1 MIKNKSMPSTSNIPR
16 AISAWSREALTVEK
30 GARLLLLGDD
40 STGQGRRLYIS
51 LRRQMQGKG
60 LRVVD
65 VSPRGKGHSRGL
77 FGLNQVQPPPAEE
90 LDFQG
95 HRERL
100 LDSLRRGLDGLHS
113 DEPHPIVLFVEDL
126 ERCDDHTKLL
136 LEMLLDSAA
145 EDYPFREDPDMRAVV
160 VALDGRGPTAETLA
174 RHPATLRFEPGP
186 PSIARRSRQ
195 RKLRVEAIRAI
206 RLLQLSELPLR
217 AVEVNHIAGRGA
229 LESLRAEE
237 ISLESQ
243 GRGKA
248 ARFRIVDPSPAG
260 LPEPGSLPEAELRR
274 YHQRLLEVFESRPD
288 DASSAVARLRHAV
301 GAGQPQSVVRYAGPA
316 LDTLLEAH
324 RRAEARDLIA
334 GSLETLAG
342 HREHAGEAIRLRR
355 RLARLDA
362 TAGRPLDAAASI
374 QAIPRS
380 SRSADDELLLARSL
394 LGAGRPHEV
403 HEVIGEAI
411 SSAPQGT
418 SRPEVLRLKGVLA
431 EAEYVRANLDEAAG
445 LCRDLA
451 SASKLPAEDK
461 ARVRNT
467 LGKVYLARGRYQ
479 EAERIFRDNLAK
491 ARRDGLERHALIA
504 KINAGVAR
512 IRLLH
517 YSSAKKLLVEALG
530 DAVDRGF
537 YREEAIARENLA
549 TVHHMLRDYGEAMEH
564 YRGAFALLRYLGN
577 PEYLARIAN
586 NLGEIYIRF
595 GDVDRA
601 SATRSFAL
609 RMGAEHPVSRVE
621 AEGLLLEGRIHL
633 MQGNSGQASSSFE
646 QASRVF
652 AGLDDTPHRVEALIW
667 QAAACTE
674 LRQLG
679 RAARLLDEAR
689 PLACGDQRTEA
700 RLNLEQGRLERLSGR
715 EAGPL
720 LTEALELLRR
730 SGDLEGELEALHAL
744 AESELDR
751 GDTIFARQHLEQ
763 ASEINAAIR
772 ARVPEAFHDSF
783 DSTLVRRRLATT
795 ELRAR
800 ALEQEGASPT
810 RKERPGTKGGGCRPP
825 SAKIVGQ
832 SEAMQVVYR
841 AVKRVAKL
849 DDLVLVEGESGTG
862 KELVAE
868 AIHGQSK
875 RADKPLIKINCASFV
890 ENLLQSELFG
900 HERGAFTGAV
910 RRRRG
915 WFETASGGTLFLD
928 EIGDIPPSTQVNL
941 LRVLQDKVIY
951 RVGGREPVEVDV
963 RILAATNRDLKT
975 LVSEGLFRKDL
986 YYRLQGLR
994 IVMPPLRERREDI
1007 RPLVD
1012 HILDGIC
1019 TEFRLQR
1026 RRVRFSEGALR
1037 LLEGLSW
1044 QGNVRELEN
1053 SVRSAVLFADGRTVT
1068 QRDLSPYV
1076 EPAAGSSEHRT
1087 PAHGAPSDPGTD
1099 RPTGETV
1106 DLGQVLLGAVSLP
1119 QFKKEI
1125 ERRCIIEALRAAKGN
1140 ITKAAGLLGMKRPRL
1155 SQLVK
1160 YYGIAKSDASP
1171 SEES

>member
-1 MIKNKSMPSTSNIPR
+1 
-16 AISAWSREALTVEK
+16 
-30 GARLLLLGDD
+30 
-40 STGQGRRLYIS
+40 
-51 LRRQMQGKG
+51 
-60 LRVVD
+60 
-65 VSPRGKGHSRGL
+65 
-77 FGLNQVQPPPAEE
+77 
-90 LDFQG
+90 
-95 HRERL
+95 
-100 LDSLRRGLDGLHS
+100 
-113 DEPHPIVLFVEDL
+113 
-126 ERCDDHTKLL
+126 
-136 LEMLLDSAA
+136 MLLDSAA

-174 RHPATLRFEPGP
+174 RHPATLRFDPGP
-186 PSIARRSRQ
+186 ASITGRARK
-195 RKLRVEAIRAI
+195 RKLRVETIRAI
-206 RLLQLSELPLR
+206 RLLQLAELPLR
-217 AVEVNHIAGRGA
+217 AVEVNHIAGRAA
-229 LESLRAEE
+229 LESLRREG
-237 ISLESQ
+237 IGLEVQ
-243 GRGKA
+243 GRGRA
-248 ARFRIVDPSPAG
+248 ARYRIVDPSPAG

-274 YHQRLLEVFESRPD
+274 YHERLLEVFESRHD
-288 DASSAVARLRHAV
+288 DDGSAVARLRHAV
-301 GAGQPQSVVRYAGPA
+301 GAGKPRSVIRYAGPA
-316 LDTLLEAH
+316 LDALLSSQ
-324 RRAEARDLIA
+324 RRAEARDLLA

-403 HEVIGEAI
+403 HEVIGQVIAA
-411 SSAPQGT
+411 APAGN
-418 SRPEVLRLKGVLA
+418 RPEVLRLKGVLA
-431 EAEYVRANLDEAAG
+431 EAEYVRANLDEAAS

-451 SASKLPAEDK
+451 SASNLPADDK

-467 LGKVYLARGRYQ
+467 LGKVYLARGGFQ
-479 EAERIFRDNLAK
+479 EAERIFRNNLKK
-491 ARRDGLERHALIA
+491 ARKDGLDRHALIA
-504 KINAGVAR
+504 RINAGVAR
-512 IRLLH
+512 IRMLH

-530 DAVDRGF
+530 EAVERGF

-595 GDVDRA
+595 GDVERA

-633 MQGNSGQASSSFE
+633 MQGDSGRARSSFE

-652 AGLDDTPHRVEALIW
+652 AGLDDVPHRVEALIW

-674 LRQLG
+674 LRRLD
-679 RAARLLDEAR
+679 RAQELLDEAR

-700 RLNLEQGRLERLSGR
+700 RLNLEQGRLERLRGR

-744 AESELDR
+744 ADSELDR

-763 ASEINAAIR
+763 AAEINAAIR
-772 ARVPEAFHDSF
+772 ARVPEPFHGSF

-800 ALEQEGASPT
+800 ALEQEGAST
-810 RKERPGTKGGGCRPP
+810 AGKDHSRTKGGSCRPP
-825 SAKIVGQ
+825 SPKIVGG
-832 SEAMQVVYR
+832 SEPMQVVYR

-868 AIHGQSK
+868 AIHGQSR

-963 RILAATNRDLKT
+963 RILAATNRDLRK
-975 LVSEGLFRKDL
+975 LVADGLFRKDL

-1007 RPLVD
+1007 RPLVE

-1037 LLEGLSW
+1037 LLDNLSW
-1044 QGNVRELEN
+1044 AGNVRELEN

-1068 QRDLSPYV
+1068 QRDLAPYI
-1076 EPAAGSSEHRT
+1076 ESGPDGAGAR
-1087 PAHGAPSDPGTD
+1087 GAGIHDLPVASGTEQAS
-1099 RPTGETV
+1099 GETV
-1106 DLGQVLLGAVSLP
+1106 DLNQVLLGAVSLP

-1125 ERRCIIEALRAAKGN
+1125 ERRCIVEALRASKGN
-1140 ITKAAGLLGMKRPRL
+1140 ITRAAGLLGMKRPRL

-1160 YYGIAKSDASP
+1160 YYGISKNDASP
-1171 SEES
+1171 VEES

>member
-1 MIKNKSMPSTSNIPR
+1 M
-16 AISAWSREALTVEK
+16 EK

-40 STGQGRRLYIS
+40 STGQGRRLYVS

-65 VSPRGKGHSRGL
+65 ISPRGRTDGRDV
-77 FGLNQVQPPPAEE
+77 FGLQRSQPAPAAGSEE

-174 RHPATLRFEPGP
+174 RHPATLRFDPGP
-186 PSIARRSRQ
+186 ASIARRAQR

-217 AVEVNHIAGRGA
+217 AAEVNHIAGRGA
-229 LESLRAEE
+229 LESLRKEDIA
-237 ISLESQ
+237 LECQ

-248 ARFRIVDPSPAG
+248 ARYRIVDPSPAG

-288 DASSAVARLRHAV
+288 DANSAVARLRHAV
-301 GAGQPQSVVRYAGPA
+301 GAGQPQSVVRHAGPA
-316 LDTLLEAH
+316 LDTLLEAL

-362 TAGRPLDAAASI
+362 TAGRPLDAATSI

-403 HEVIGEAI
+403 HEAIGEVI
-411 SSAPQGT
+411 CGAPAGRN
-418 SRPEVLRLKGVLA
+418 RPEVLRLKGVLA

-451 SASKLPAEDK
+451 SASNLPAEDK

-467 LGKVYLARGRYQ
+467 LGKVYLARGKYQ
-479 EAERIFRDNLAK
+479 EAERIFRDNLSKAK
-491 ARRDGLERHALIA
+491 REGLDRHALIA

-530 DAVDRGF
+530 VAVEKGF

-646 QASRVF
+646 QAARVF

-679 RAARLLDEAR
+679 RAQSLLGEAR

-700 RLNLEQGRLERLSGR
+700 RLNLEQGRLERLRGR

-730 SGDLEGELEALHAL
+730 SSDLEGELEALHAL

-772 ARVPEAFHDSF
+772 ARVPEAFHESF

-800 ALEQEGASPT
+800 ALEREGAGT
-810 RKERPGTKGGGCRPP
+810 DRTKTKGGACQPP
-825 SAKIVGQ
+825 FPKIVGQ
-832 SEAMQVVYR
+832 SEPMQVVYR

-849 DDLVLVEGESGTG
+849 EDLVLIEGESGTG

-868 AIHGQSK
+868 AIHDQSK

-951 RVGGREPVEVDV
+951 RVGGREPVEVNV
-963 RILAATNRDLKT
+963 RILAATNRNLKQ
-975 LVSEGLFRKDL
+975 LVADGHYRKDL

-994 IVMPPLRERREDI
+994 IVMPPLHERREDI
-1007 RPLVD
+1007 RPLVE

-1037 LLEGLSW
+1037 LLESLTW
-1044 QGNVRELEN
+1044 PGNVRELEN

-1068 QRDLSPYV
+1068 QRDLSPYI
-1076 EPAAGSSEHRT
+1076 EPAAGTCTHRT
-1087 PAHGAPSDPGTD
+1087 AAHDLQAASQEEQAS
-1099 RPTGETV
+1099 GETV
-1106 DLGQVLLGAVSLP
+1106 DLNQVLLGAVSLP

-1125 ERRCIIEALRAAKGN
+1125 ERRCIVEALRAAKGN
-1140 ITKAAGLLGMKRPRL
+1140 ITKAADLLGMKRPRL

-1160 YYGIAKSDASP
+1160 YYGISKSGASP
-1171 SEES
+1171 IEES